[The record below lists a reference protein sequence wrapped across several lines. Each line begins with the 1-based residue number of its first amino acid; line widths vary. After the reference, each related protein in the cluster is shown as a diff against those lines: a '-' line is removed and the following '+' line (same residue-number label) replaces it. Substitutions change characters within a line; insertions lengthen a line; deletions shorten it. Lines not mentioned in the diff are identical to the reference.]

1 MRKIILSLSVS
12 LDGYFEGP
20 GGSLDWHLV
29 DEELH
34 QHFNDQLRTMSAFLD
49 GRVSHELMA
58 AYWPTA
64 DANPEAS
71 PAEAEFAGI
80 WRDMPKYV
88 FSRTLTKADWNAKVL
103 RRVDREE
110 INALKA
116 QPGGDMVI
124 GGATIADEFR
134 RQGLIDAYHLYVM
147 PVILGAGRPLFPA
160 SGVRTDLR
168 LVETRRFTNGV
179 ALLRYEAGAGDSQG

>member
-34 QHFNDQLRTMSAFLD
+34 RHFNDRLRSMSAFLD

-58 AYWPTA
+58 SYWPTA
-64 DANPEAS
+64 DADPEVS

-88 FSRTLTKADWNAKVL
+88 FSRTLDKADWNAKVL
-103 RRVDREE
+103 HAVDPDE
-110 INALKA
+110 IRALKA
-116 QPGGDMVI
+116 QPGGDMVV

-134 RQGLIDAYHLYVM
+134 RLGLIDRYELYVM
-147 PVILGAGRPLFPA
+147 PVILGAGRPLFSA
-160 SGVRTDLR
+160 SGVRSDLR
-168 LVETRRFTNGV
+168 LKETRQFTNGV
-179 ALLRYEAGAGDSQG
+179 VLLSYEAAGA

>member
-1 MRKIILSLSVS
+1 MRRIILSLSVS

-20 GGSLDWHLV
+20 DGSLDWHLV
-29 DEELH
+29 DDELH
-34 QHFNDQLRTMSAFLD
+34 QHFNDELRTMSAFLD
-49 GRVSHELMA
+49 GRVSHELMS

-88 FSRTLTKADWNAKVL
+88 FSRTLTKADWNTTIL
-103 RRVDREE
+103 REVDPDE

-116 QPGGDMVI
+116 RPGGDMVI

-134 RQGLIDAYHLYVM
+134 RLGLIDAYRLYVM
-147 PVILGAGRPLFPA
+147 PVVLGAGRPLFPP
-160 SGVRTDLR
+160 SGVRSDLR
-168 LVETRRFTNGV
+168 LVRTRSFSNGV
-179 ALLRYEAGAGDSQG
+179 ALLGYEAGTARE